1 MDIIRNAQDFVMLAI
16 GFVCLCVSLF
26 AFIDCVKS
34 APAAF
39 QSTGNQTKVIWLVVT
54 GVAAGICFVSVS
66 NPLHMFTL
74 LAMVAAGYYL
84 VKIRPMVRPLSNRK
98 RPPSTGGW

>member
-1 MDIIRNAQDFVMLAI
+1 MDIIHNARLVVMLAI
-16 GFVCLCVSLF
+16 GLVCLCVSLY
-26 AFIDCVKS
+26 AFIECMKS

-39 QSTGNQTKVIWLVVT
+39 KSTGNQTKVIWLVVT
-54 GVAAGICFVSVS
+54 GVAAGICFVQVF